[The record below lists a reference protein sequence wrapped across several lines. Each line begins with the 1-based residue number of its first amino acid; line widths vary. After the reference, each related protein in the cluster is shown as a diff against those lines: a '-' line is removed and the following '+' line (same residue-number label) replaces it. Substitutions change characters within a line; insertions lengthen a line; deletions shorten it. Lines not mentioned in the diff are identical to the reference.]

1 MRSFPAATVADA
13 PYAAPRWRT
22 RALAA
27 TALAALLAPFV
38 LGGLALNE
46 SRQLHAAQ
54 LLETRLMFARA
65 VMSQVAMA
73 VSWGQA
79 AMRAVALQPG
89 PRVALE
95 GGEASEAAVVI
106 DGLMRSTL
114 LHAAVA
120 IVAADGRVVAVAP
133 RGSAPMFARLAGR
146 CIRPAAR
153 RHARARG
160 RRAGTRRRRTH
171 ARRGTRPAVV
181 RARRGGTRRARL
193 RPDRRGDAAR
203 ARRRRAVQHRRAS
216 ARPASQRTVGTRR
229 ARVGPRCDELVVLR
243 AHHRAG
249 RDRRAR
255 PVASAAGR
263 RA

>member
-1 MRSFPAATVADA
+1 MRSYRAATVDDA

-65 VMSQVAMA
+65 VMSQVVMA

-95 GGEASEAAVVI
+95 GGAASEAAAVI
-106 DGLMRSTL
+106 DGLMSRTL

-133 RGSAPMFARLAGR
+133 RGSAPMFAGW
-146 CIRPAAR
+146 
-153 RHARARG
+153 
-160 RRAGTRRRRTH
+160 RAGTIVGCPTARPPSRSPRRYATPTDARSARYAACCRSRASRRRS
-171 ARRGTRPAVV
+171 P
-181 RARRGGTRRARL
+181 RA
-193 RPDRRGDAAR
+193 
-203 ARRRRAVQHRRAS
+203 AS
-216 ARPASQRTVGTRR
+216 AGPAR
-229 ARVGPRCDELVVLR
+229 
-243 AHHRAG
+243 
-249 RDRRAR
+249 
-255 PVASAAGR
+255 
-263 RA
+263 